1 MGAPTQK
8 SHTLIVIDEKAVIS
22 GVELVLKEGEKRAR
36 RAIRLC
42 FFLGVVRSEKSLF
55 LSVRP
60 NSSEKMRTEEGCAF
74 GSLVAMAG
82 YLDIPLV
89 GVGYYY
95 KCVTF

>member
-1 MGAPTQK
+1 MGSPTQK
-8 SHTLIVIDEKAVIS
+8 SHTLIVIDEKAVVS
-22 GVELVLKEGEKRAR
+22 GVELVLKEGERRAR

-42 FFLGVVRSEKSLF
+42 FFICPAELTK
-55 LSVRP
+55 
-60 NSSEKMRTEEGCAF
+60 KMRTEEGCAF

-95 KCVTF
+95 KRVTF

>member
-22 GVELVLKEGEKRAR
+22 GIELVLQEGEKRAR

-42 FFLGVVRSEKSLF
+42 FFLGVVRFEKSLF

-60 NSSEKMRTEEGCAF
+60 NSSEKIRTEDGPAF
-74 GSLVAMAG
+74 GSLVEMAG
-82 YLDIPLV
+82 YPYIPLA

-95 KCVTF
+95 KRVTF

>member
-1 MGAPTQK
+1 MGSPTQK

-22 GVELVLKEGEKRAR
+22 GVELVLKEGERRAR

-42 FFLGVVRSEKSLF
+42 FFSGRRSFRKSLF

-74 GSLVAMAG
+74 GSLVEMAG

-95 KCVTF
+95 KRVTF

>member
-1 MGAPTQK
+1 MGALTQK
-8 SHTLIVIDEKAVIS
+8 SHTLIVIDEKAVVS
-22 GVELVLKEGEKRAR
+22 GVELVLKEGERRAR

-42 FFLGVVRSEKSLF
+42 FFWASFVSKKPAF
-55 LSVRP
+55 ICRP

-74 GSLVAMAG
+74 ASLTGMAG

-95 KCVTF
+95 KRVTF

>member
-22 GVELVLKEGEKRAR
+22 GVELVLKEGERRAR

-42 FFLGVVRSEKSLF
+42 F

-60 NSSEKMRTEEGCAF
+60 NSSEKMRTEEGPAF
-74 GSLVAMAG
+74 GSLVEMAG

-95 KCVTF
+95 KRVTF

>member
-1 MGAPTQK
+1 MGSPTQK
-8 SHTLIVIDEKAVIS
+8 SHTLIVIDEKAVVS
-22 GVELVLKEGEKRAR
+22 GVELVLKEGERTAR

-42 FFLGVVRSEKSLF
+42 FFWASFVPKKSLF

-60 NSSEKMRTEEGCAF
+60 NSSEKMRTEEGPAF
-74 GSLVAMAG
+74 GSLVEMAG

-95 KCVTF
+95 KRVTF

>member
-1 MGAPTQK
+1 MGALTQK
-8 SHTLIVIDEKAVIS
+8 SHTLIVIDEKALIS
-22 GVELVLKEGEKRAR
+22 GVELVLKEREKRAR

-60 NSSEKMRTEEGCAF
+60 NSSEKIRTEEGCAF
-74 GSLVAMAG
+74 GSLVGMAG

-95 KCVTF
+95 KRVTF